1 MNWFYLFLIG
11 YGLYKTFWE
20 NPEEP
25 NNYTTPPDSSG
36 EAITYTPPDRISE
49 YRRFA
54 QEEKQRTEL
63 EAKRTEEESERLRR
77 ETKTLSGLKRI
88 KPENFEF
95 VIGSLFLADDYEMF
109 ITPRSGDRGID
120 LVGTKQNKKTAFQC
134 KRYKNVVP
142 ECMVREFYG
151 SFVGNFDN
159 GIFVTSST
167 SSPAAR
173 DWAKQRKGLR
183 LINGEELAKL
193 MITHNPR
200 IVRTFENWQ
209 C

>member
-11 YGLYKTFWE
+11 CGLYKTFWG
-20 NPEEP
+20 NAEEP
-25 NNYTTPPDSSG
+25 NNYTMPPDSPE
-36 EAITYTPPDRISE
+36 EAITYTSSGRAWEYERI
-49 YRRFA
+49 A

-63 EAKRTEEESERLRR
+63 EAKRKEESDLLRR
-77 ETKTLSGLKRI
+77 EAKTLSGLKRI

-95 VIGSLFLADDYEMF
+95 AVGSLFLADDYEMF

-142 ECMVREFYG
+142 GHMVREFYG
-151 SFVGNFDN
+151 SFVDNFDN

-167 SSPAAR
+167 FSPAAS
-173 DWAKQRKGLR
+173 DWAKQRR
-183 LINGEELAKL
+183 AV
-193 MITHNPR
+193 T
-200 IVRTFENWQ
+200 
-209 C
+209 